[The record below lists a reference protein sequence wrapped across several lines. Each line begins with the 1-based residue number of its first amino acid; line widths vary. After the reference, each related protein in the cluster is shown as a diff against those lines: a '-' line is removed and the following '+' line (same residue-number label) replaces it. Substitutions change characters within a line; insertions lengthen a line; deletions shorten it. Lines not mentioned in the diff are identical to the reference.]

1 MDTNVLRKKLT
12 TFKSSEGQ
20 LRKIS
25 DEVIIEVLRTW
36 ENWPGSSAELYRELD
51 LSKMQMVTII
61 KKAKRMVKD
70 GLVPE
75 SDFKEVT
82 VEEPALGAPVSSR
95 CEIELIWKNNVIR
108 FGNPELLWDFLERAE
123 TKKQAA

>member
-25 DEVIIEVLRTW
+25 DEVIIEVLRAW
-36 ENWPGSSAELYRELD
+36 ENWPGTSAELYRELD
-51 LSKMQMVTII
+51 LSRMQMATII
-61 KKAKRMVKD
+61 KKAKKMVKN

-75 SDFKEVT
+75 SDFKEVA
-82 VEEPALGAPVSSR
+82 VEEVPAAPPSSSP
-95 CEIELIWKNNVIR
+95 CGIELVWKNNVIR
-108 FGNPELLWDFLERAE
+108 FQNSELLWDFLERAE
-123 TKKQAA
+123 TKRAA